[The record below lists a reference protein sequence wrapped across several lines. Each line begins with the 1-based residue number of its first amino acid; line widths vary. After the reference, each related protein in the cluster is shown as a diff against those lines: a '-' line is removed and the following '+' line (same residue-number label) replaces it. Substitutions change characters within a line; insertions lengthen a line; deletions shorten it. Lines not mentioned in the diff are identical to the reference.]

1 MSTEV
6 RANKTRR
13 PSYTGPVMSFCRS
26 VAGLFA
32 FAILI
37 ASATAQQAATPAATT
52 PSATPARLPAFEV
65 AAIKLS
71 RPDDNHHGWHG
82 TADRISIENYT
93 LQRLIRSAYG
103 LKSDLQVIGGPD
115 WIGKQ
120 AFDIQAKIDE
130 ADVEKMHKMSAE
142 DRQKAR
148 SEMLQSLLA
157 DRFQLK
163 VRLDHRT
170 MPVYALV
177 QTRGGAKLTP
187 SATGGKN
194 HGSSTDNGHMVATAL
209 SMDAFADDLTYL
221 SETGDRVVL
230 NRTGLTGEYDF
241 KMNWTEDPGTG
252 VPPDSEFPGLFTALQ
267 EQLGLKLESQKGSVP
282 VVIVDAAT
290 RPAID

>member
-1 MSTEV
+1 MLLAMGTG
-6 RANKTRR
+6 ACGNKTRR
-13 PSYTGPVMSFCRS
+13 PAYTGPVKSFCRF
-26 VAGLFA
+26 VAGFLA
-32 FAILI
+32 FCTVI
-37 ASATAQQAATPAATT
+37 ACAGAQQATPVAATPAK
-52 PSATPARLPAFEV
+52 LPAFEV
-65 AAIKLS
+65 ASIKLS
-71 RPDDNHHGWHG
+71 RPDDNGHNWHG

-103 LKSDLQVIGGPD
+103 LKSDMQIIGGPD

-130 ADVEKMHKMSAE
+130 ADVARMHNMSPE

-148 SEMLQSLLA
+148 NQMLQSLLA

-163 VRLDHRT
+163 VRLDHRD

-177 QTRGGAKLTP
+177 QTKSGAKLTLAAP
-187 SATGGKN
+187 AAKN
-194 HGSSTDNGHMVATAL
+194 HGINVDNGHMTASAL
-209 SMDAFADDLTYL
+209 SMDGLADDLTYE
-221 SETGDRVVL
+221 SEVGDRVVL

-241 KMNWTEDPGTG
+241 KLNWTEDSGTG

-267 EQLGLKLESQKGSVP
+267 DQLGLKLESQKGAVP

-290 RPAID
+290 KPLID